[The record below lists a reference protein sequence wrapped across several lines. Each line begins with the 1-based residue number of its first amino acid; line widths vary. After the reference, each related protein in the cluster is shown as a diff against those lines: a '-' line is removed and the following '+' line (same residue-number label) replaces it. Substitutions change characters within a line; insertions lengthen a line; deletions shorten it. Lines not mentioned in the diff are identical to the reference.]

1 MLVVTIEAFL
11 TRNGELESVLLTPPR
26 RHGMKSFFLRWYAA
40 FVEALWCMLLGLRSS
55 FRNGLWWR
63 SACLCTVVLVFWA
76 WFYWHFARQ
85 IFITIGAIS
94 FIGTYGALVL
104 GFVQGGG
111 GGGVPAMGGIG
122 AGLVQFL
129 LYAAAVATVLYVFV
143 FAFLVL
149 TTIRL
154 PSNRLFIDRSADA
167 VARHYRD
174 MPAPEPRTVGRTT
187 LKQYALLVG
196 SLFIPILS
204 GWVLLLLAVY
214 LNVRLVYGSAVRR
227 VYGKTPGP
235 LPLHDHVPPLLM
247 LGVLT
252 VIAVLVPVLN
262 LLLPAVMCTSVL
274 HLVRRG
280 PQWNSPPAPVAVS
293 SASPPN
299 PAPARTWSASDS
311 TTPTSEPTRP
321 R

>member
-1 MLVVTIEAFL
+1 
-11 TRNGELESVLLTPPR
+11 
-26 RHGMKSFFLRWYAA
+26 MKSFFLRWYAA
-40 FVEALWCMLLGLRSS
+40 LVEALLCMLLGLRSS

-63 SACLCTVVLVFWA
+63 SACLCTVVLVFWV

-104 GFVQGGG
+104 GFVQAGGG

-122 AGLVQFL
+122 AGVVQFL
-129 LYAAAVATVLYVFV
+129 LYAAAVAAVLYVFV

-174 MPAPEPRTVGRTT
+174 MPAPEPRTAGRTT
-187 LKQYALLVG
+187 FKQVALLVG

-227 VYGKTPGP
+227 VYGKTSRP

-247 LGVLT
+247 LGMLT

-280 PQWNSPPAPVAVS
+280 PQWNASTARASVSP
-293 SASPPN
+293 ASPPDS
-299 PAPARTWSASDS
+299 APAH
-311 TTPTSEPTRP
+311 TPCGR
-321 R
+321 

>member
-1 MLVVTIEAFL
+1 
-11 TRNGELESVLLTPPR
+11 
-26 RHGMKSFFLRWYAA
+26 MKSFFLRWYAA
-40 FVEALWCMLLGLRSS
+40 LVEALLCMLLGLRSS

-63 SACLCTVVLVFWA
+63 SACLCTVVLVFWV
-76 WFYWHFARQ
+76 WFYWHFAKQ
-85 IFITIGAIS
+85 IFIAIGAIS

-104 GFVQGGG
+104 GFVEGGG
-111 GGGVPAMGGIG
+111 GGGGSVVAMGGIG
-122 AGLVQFL
+122 PGIVQFL
-129 LYAAAVATVLYVFV
+129 LYAAAVAAVLYVFL

-214 LNVRLVYGSAVRR
+214 LNVRLVYRSAVRR
-227 VYGKTPGP
+227 VYGKMPGP
-235 LPLHDHVPPLLM
+235 LPLHDQFPPLLM

-252 VIAVLVPVLN
+252 VLAVLVPVLN

-280 PQWNSPPAPVAVS
+280 PQWQTPTAPVPVS
-293 SASPPN
+293 STSPPN
-299 PAPARTWSASDS
+299 PAPVRTS
-311 TTPTSEPTRP
+311 
-321 R
+321 

>member
-1 MLVVTIEAFL
+1 
-11 TRNGELESVLLTPPR
+11 
-26 RHGMKSFFLRWYAA
+26 MKSFLLRWYAA
-40 FVEALWCMLLGLRSS
+40 LVEALLCLLLGLRSS

-63 SACLCTVVLVFWA
+63 SACLCTGVLVFWL
-76 WFYWHFARQ
+76 WFYWHFAKQ
-85 IFITIGAIS
+85 IFITVGAIS

-111 GGGVPAMGGIG
+111 GGSVVAMGGIG
-122 AGLVQFL
+122 AGVVQFL
-129 LYAAAVATVLYVFV
+129 LYAAAVAAVLYVFL

-154 PSNRLFIDRSADA
+154 PANQMFMDRGADA
-167 VARHYRD
+167 VARYYRNKP
-174 MPAPEPRTVGRTT
+174 MPEARTAPRIRF
-187 LKQYALLVG
+187 KQYVLLVG

-214 LNVRLVYGSAVRR
+214 LNVRLPYASAVRR
-227 VYGKTPGP
+227 VYGKAPGR
-235 LPLHDHVPPLLM
+235 LPLHDHFPPLLM

-252 VIAVLVPVLN
+252 VIGVLIPVLN

-280 PQWNSPPAPVAVS
+280 PQWNSPTAPASVS
-293 SASPPN
+293 SASPPG
-299 PAPARTWSASDS
+299 PAPTHTWSTSDS
-311 TTPTSEPTRP
+311 TTPKSETTPPPVT
-321 R
+321 